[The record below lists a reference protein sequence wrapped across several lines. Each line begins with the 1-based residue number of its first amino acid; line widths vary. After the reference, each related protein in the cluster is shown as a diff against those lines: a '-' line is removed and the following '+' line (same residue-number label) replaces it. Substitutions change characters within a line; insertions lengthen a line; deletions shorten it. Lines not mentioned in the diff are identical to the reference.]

1 MLKGDPTTKQYSV
14 SGSKYIGDGNAIL
27 VATDASE
34 DTNAS
39 LASKSTLASGDTNC
53 SVGNPT
59 SIVLISTHQG
69 TAGSSTSAKNMSTDV
84 TYAPSSPTL
93 NDCAKGSL
101 PPLLPLL
108 PLLLLSLLL
117 HLFLLLQRLLLPA
130 IGAAA
135 WTTCLII
142 TGAGGGGGGGVVLLV
157 NVIVTSLCIVVV
169 SNVVT
174 LTSVCI
180 TLVVPVA
187 ENTAVASDI
196 VVPPLISSKLLLS
209 VVTLTS
215 LSPDLIFAS
224 GSGVEYG
231 SLIHIAAVKS
241 PNPSEFN
248 VRFLMVACAPLV
260 CPATTVPT
268 GRKPKKSPCADWASA
283 AVSILITVEPCEY
296 AVGNVSFISKGFAWY
311 VFVGA
316 AKGPFLWS
324 GLQSLKRYVS
334 PLTNAVIVSPTLN
347 APTTLSTPIILGTT
361 STFPWSS
368 KNW

>member
-14 SGSKYIGDGNAIL
+14 SGSKYIGHGNLIL
-27 VATDASE
+27 VGTDASE

-108 PLLLLSLLL
+108 PLLLLLILLL
-117 HLFLLLQRLLLPA
+117 HLFLLLQRLLLPKT
-130 IGAAA
+130 GCSC
-135 WTTCLII
+135 TTVCLII

-187 ENTAVASDI
+187 ENTAVASDM

-231 SLIHIAAVKS
+231 SLIHIAAIRS

-248 VRFLMVACAPLV
+248 VRSLMVACAPLV

-268 GRKPKKSPCADWASA
+268 GR
-283 AVSILITVEPCEY
+283 
-296 AVGNVSFISKGFAWY
+296 
-311 VFVGA
+311 
-316 AKGPFLWS
+316 
-324 GLQSLKRYVS
+324 
-334 PLTNAVIVSPTLN
+334 
-347 APTTLSTPIILGTT
+347 
-361 STFPWSS
+361 
-368 KNW
+368 

>member
-14 SGSKYIGDGNAIL
+14 SGSKYIGHGNLIL
-27 VATDASE
+27 VGTDASE

-108 PLLLLSLLL
+108 PLLLLLILLL
-117 HLFLLLQRLLLPA
+117 HLFLLLQRLLLPKT
-130 IGAAA
+130 GCSC
-135 WTTCLII
+135 TTVCLII

-187 ENTAVASDI
+187 ENIADASDI
-196 VVPPLISSKLLLS
+196 VVPPLTSSKLLLS

-231 SLIHIAAVKS
+231 SLIHIAAIRS

-248 VRFLMVACAPLV
+248 VRFLIVACAPLV

-268 GRKPKKSPCADWASA
+268 GRKPKKSPCAD
-283 AVSILITVEPCEY
+283 
-296 AVGNVSFISKGFAWY
+296 
-311 VFVGA
+311 
-316 AKGPFLWS
+316 
-324 GLQSLKRYVS
+324 
-334 PLTNAVIVSPTLN
+334 
-347 APTTLSTPIILGTT
+347 
-361 STFPWSS
+361 
-368 KNW
+368 

>member
-14 SGSKYIGDGNAIL
+14 SGSKYIGHGNAIL
-27 VATDASE
+27 VGTDASE

-108 PLLLLSLLL
+108 PLLLLTLLLLSLL
-117 HLFLLLQRLLLPA
+117 HLFLLLQRLLLPLC
-130 IGAAA
+130 GASA
-135 WTTCLII
+135 TTSCLII

-187 ENTAVASDI
+187 ENIAVASDI

-231 SLIHIAAVKS
+231 SLIHIAAIRS

-268 GRKPKKSPCADWASA
+268 GRKPKKSPCAD
-283 AVSILITVEPCEY
+283 
-296 AVGNVSFISKGFAWY
+296 
-311 VFVGA
+311 
-316 AKGPFLWS
+316 
-324 GLQSLKRYVS
+324 
-334 PLTNAVIVSPTLN
+334 
-347 APTTLSTPIILGTT
+347 
-361 STFPWSS
+361 
-368 KNW
+368 

>member
-14 SGSKYIGDGNAIL
+14 SGSKYIGHGNLTL
-27 VATDASE
+27 VGTDASE

-108 PLLLLSLLL
+108 PLLLLLILLL
-117 HLFLLLQRLLLPA
+117 HLFLLLQRLLLPKT
-130 IGAAA
+130 GCSC
-135 WTTCLII
+135 TTVCLII

-187 ENTAVASDI
+187 ENIADASDI

-231 SLIHIAAVKS
+231 SLIHIAAIRS

-248 VRFLMVACAPLV
+248 VRFLIVACAPLV

-268 GRKPKKSPCADWASA
+268 GRKPKKSPCAD
-283 AVSILITVEPCEY
+283 
-296 AVGNVSFISKGFAWY
+296 
-311 VFVGA
+311 
-316 AKGPFLWS
+316 
-324 GLQSLKRYVS
+324 
-334 PLTNAVIVSPTLN
+334 
-347 APTTLSTPIILGTT
+347 
-361 STFPWSS
+361 
-368 KNW
+368 

>member
-14 SGSKYIGDGNAIL
+14 SGSKYIGHGNLTL
-27 VATDASE
+27 VGTDASE

-108 PLLLLSLLL
+108 PLLLLLILLL
-117 HLFLLLQRLLLPA
+117 HLFLLLQRLLLPKT
-130 IGAAA
+130 GCSC
-135 WTTCLII
+135 TTVCLII

-187 ENTAVASDI
+187 ENIAVASDI

-231 SLIHIAAVKS
+231 SLIHIAAIKS

-268 GRKPKKSPCADWASA
+268 GRKPKKSPCAD
-283 AVSILITVEPCEY
+283 
-296 AVGNVSFISKGFAWY
+296 
-311 VFVGA
+311 
-316 AKGPFLWS
+316 
-324 GLQSLKRYVS
+324 
-334 PLTNAVIVSPTLN
+334 
-347 APTTLSTPIILGTT
+347 
-361 STFPWSS
+361 
-368 KNW
+368 

>member
-14 SGSKYIGDGNAIL
+14 SGSKYIGHGNATL

-108 PLLLLSLLL
+108 PLLLLTLLLLSLL
-117 HLFLLLQRLLLPA
+117 HLFLLLQRLLLPLC
-130 IGAAA
+130 GASA
-135 WTTCLII
+135 TTSCLII

-187 ENTAVASDI
+187 ENTAVASDM

-231 SLIHIAAVKS
+231 SLIHIAAIKS
-241 PNPSEFN
+241 PNPSEFS
-248 VRFLMVACAPLV
+248 VRFLIVACAPLV

-268 GRKPKKSPCADWASA
+268 GRKPKKSPCAD
-283 AVSILITVEPCEY
+283 
-296 AVGNVSFISKGFAWY
+296 
-311 VFVGA
+311 
-316 AKGPFLWS
+316 
-324 GLQSLKRYVS
+324 
-334 PLTNAVIVSPTLN
+334 
-347 APTTLSTPIILGTT
+347 
-361 STFPWSS
+361 
-368 KNW
+368 

>member
-14 SGSKYIGDGNAIL
+14 SGSKYIGHGNLIL
-27 VATDASE
+27 VGTDASE

-108 PLLLLSLLL
+108 PLLLLTLLLLSLL
-117 HLFLLLQRLLLPA
+117 HLFLLLQRLLLPLC
-130 IGAAA
+130 GASA
-135 WTTCLII
+135 TTSCLII

-187 ENTAVASDI
+187 ENIADASDI

-231 SLIHIAAVKS
+231 SLIHIAAIKS
-241 PNPSEFN
+241 PNPSEFS
-248 VRFLMVACAPLV
+248 VRFLIVACAPLV

-268 GRKPKKSPCADWASA
+268 GRKPKKSPCAD
-283 AVSILITVEPCEY
+283 
-296 AVGNVSFISKGFAWY
+296 
-311 VFVGA
+311 
-316 AKGPFLWS
+316 
-324 GLQSLKRYVS
+324 
-334 PLTNAVIVSPTLN
+334 
-347 APTTLSTPIILGTT
+347 
-361 STFPWSS
+361 
-368 KNW
+368 

>member
-14 SGSKYIGDGNAIL
+14 SGSKYIGHGNATL
-27 VATDASE
+27 VGTDASE

-108 PLLLLSLLL
+108 PLLLLCLLL
-117 HLFLLLQRLLLPA
+117 HLFLLLQRLLLPKTGCSCT
-130 IGAAA
+130 IV
-135 WTTCLII
+135 CLII

-187 ENTAVASDI
+187 ENIAVASDI

-231 SLIHIAAVKS
+231 SLIHIAAIRS

-248 VRFLMVACAPLV
+248 VRSLMVACAPLV

-268 GRKPKKSPCADWASA
+268 GRKPKKSPCAD
-283 AVSILITVEPCEY
+283 
-296 AVGNVSFISKGFAWY
+296 
-311 VFVGA
+311 
-316 AKGPFLWS
+316 
-324 GLQSLKRYVS
+324 
-334 PLTNAVIVSPTLN
+334 
-347 APTTLSTPIILGTT
+347 
-361 STFPWSS
+361 
-368 KNW
+368 